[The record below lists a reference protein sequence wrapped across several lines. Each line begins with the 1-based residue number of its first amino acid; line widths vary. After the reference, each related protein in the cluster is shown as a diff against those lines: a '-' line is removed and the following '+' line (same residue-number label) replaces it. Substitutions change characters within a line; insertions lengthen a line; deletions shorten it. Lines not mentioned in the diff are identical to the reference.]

1 MKIRPSMRPT
11 AGEFAFAPT
20 KGFFMP
26 KQITAET
33 KFLIESLP
41 ENLRKLATE
50 STEVGYMSQMDF
62 DAAVEGDEVPL
73 AERDEVMSFFQQDLG
88 LELLESSVFSRY
100 VEKYDEDDEQAKN
113 DKSRDLLNADAE
125 QVDVN
130 DEDYDHYAKQLMNS
144 TTGGLT
150 LGVQD
155 SVQSYLK
162 QIGTVQLLT
171 ALGEVAIAQ
180 RIEAAN
186 RLVVYGLCESPMTI
200 RAMLDWYAQL
210 LADEIK
216 LRYIVNLEVMYSSD
230 SEKKSLAALSEA
242 LKSKGVDD
250 VADLDD
256 EDLEDEELGD
266 EEEEEEEEDAEG
278 EPGVRKE
285 DTPRGTSGV
294 PIPVMEESLM
304 PMVLELFAKIK
315 RIFNQISNLQKLRLE
330 NLVKSAKLDEALEK
344 KYAKLRLELFEY
356 VSKIRLNDD
365 RVEDILE
372 KLTARNALL
381 MGLEGKMLR
390 LAMAFKIKREDFL
403 AEWTGNELNRNW
415 VKKLAR
421 SKIPAWT
428 KFVAKHE
435 KDILKIQEDITAI
448 AYETGQ
454 PTAEY
459 KKVVELV
466 RRGQAEAARAKREM
480 IEANLRLVIKFAKKS
495 ANRGLGLDFSD
506 LVQDGNIGLM
516 KAVDKFDYRLGNK
529 FSTYAT
535 NWIQQ
540 GISRSIADQ
549 ARTIRIP
556 VHMIDNI
563 HKIQK
568 ASRQFMHKYGRS
580 PTAEELS
587 KIIYL
592 PVEKIHKAM
601 KVNLRPISLEAP
613 VDSDGDSSRIEIIAD
628 ETAKNPFV
636 SAAQKNLR
644 KIVTQILSELD
655 PKEETV
661 IRQRFGMS
669 TNKTSTLEE
678 VGEYIGVTR
687 ERIRQIEQKA
697 LNKLKHPTRAR
708 KLRSFLEE

>member
-1 MKIRPSMRPT
+1 MAKKLDE
-11 AGEFAFAPT
+11 AT
-20 KGFFMP
+20 KL
-26 KQITAET
+26 
-33 KFLIESLP
+33 LIDSLP
-41 ENLRKLATE
+41 ENLQKLAT
-50 STEVGYMSQMDF
+50 SAVEVGYLSQMDF
-62 DAAVEGDEVPL
+62 NAATEADEVPD
-73 AERDEVMSFFQQDLG
+73 AEKEEVLDFFQQDLG
-88 LELLESSVFSRY
+88 LEVLESDSYPRDI
-100 VEKYDEDDEQAKN
+100 EKYYDDDDSDEPR
-113 DKSRDLLNADAE
+113 DKTRNLLNADAE

-130 DEDYDHYAKQLMNS
+130 DDDYEHYAKQLERS
-144 TTGGLT
+144 QTGNLV

-171 ALGEVAIAQ
+171 AAGEVAIAQ
-180 RIEAAN
+180 RIEAAT
-186 RLVVYGLCESPMTI
+186 RLMVYGLCESPMTI
-200 RAMLDWYAQL
+200 QAMLDWYQQL
-210 LADEIK
+210 LNEDIR
-216 LRYIVNLEVMYSSD
+216 LRYILNLEVMYSSE
-230 SEKKSLAALSEA
+230 SEQKSLAALSEA
-242 LKSKGVDD
+242 LKSKGVEHVDE
-250 VADLDD
+250 LDD
-256 EDLEDEELGD
+256 EDLDDLEESTADDEDDEEDDDD
-266 EEEEEEEEDAEG
+266 ED
-278 EPGVRKE
+278 VKKE

-304 PMVLELFAKIK
+304 PMVMELFGKIK
-315 RIFNQISNLQKLRLE
+315 RVFNNMQKLQAKRLE
-330 NLVKSAKLDEALEK
+330 NLLTSSKPDEALEK
-344 KYAKLRLELFEY
+344 KYAKMRVELFEH

-365 RVEDILE
+365 RIAEILE
-372 KLTARNALL
+372 HLTQRDQLL
-381 MGLEGKMLR
+381 MGLEGKLLR
-390 LAMAFKIKREDFL
+390 LAVANKIKREDFL
-403 AEWTGNELNRNW
+403 AEYAGNELNRNW
-415 VKKLAR
+415 VKKLMRHKNPTWANFA
-421 SKIPAWT
+421 K
-428 KFVAKHE
+428 KHE
-435 KDILKIQEDITAI
+435 KDILKIQEDITEI
-448 AYETGQ
+448 ARETGQ
-454 PTAEY
+454 PTTEY

-466 RRGQAEAARAKREM
+466 RRGQTEAARAKREM

-495 ANRGLGLDFSD
+495 SNRGLGLDFSD

-563 HKIQK
+563 HKIQR
-568 ASRQFMHKYGRS
+568 ASRQFMHKYGRQ

-592 PVEKIHKAM
+592 PVDKIHKAM
-601 KVNLRPISLEAP
+601 KVNLKPISLEAP
-613 VDSDGDSSRIEIIAD
+613 VGSEDDSSRIEIIAD

-661 IRQRFGMS
+661 LRQRFGMS

-697 LNKLKHPTRAR
+697 LTKLKHPTRAR
-708 KLRSFLEE
+708 KLRSFLED

>member
-1 MKIRPSMRPT
+1 MVKKLDEATRL
-11 AGEFAFAPT
+11 
-20 KGFFMP
+20 
-26 KQITAET
+26 
-33 KFLIESLP
+33 LIDSLP
-41 ENLRKLATE
+41 ENLQKLAY
-50 STEVGYMSQMDF
+50 SAIEVGYMSRMDF
-62 DAAVEGDEVPL
+62 TAATDADEVPSD
-73 AERDEVMSFFQQDLG
+73 EHDEVLDFFQQDLG
-88 LELLESSVFSRY
+88 LEILESDNYPQDMDRY
-100 VEKYDEDDEQAKN
+100 YDTDEDDEPR
-113 DKSRDLLNADAE
+113 DKTRNLLNADAE

-130 DEDYDHYAKQLMNS
+130 DDDYEHYAKQLERS
-144 TTGGLT
+144 QTGSLV

-171 ALGEVAIAQ
+171 AAGEVAIAQ
-180 RIEAAN
+180 RIEAAS
-186 RLVVYGLCESPMTI
+186 RLMVYGLCESPMTI
-200 RAMLDWYAQL
+200 QAMLDWYQQL
-210 LADEIK
+210 LNEDIR

-230 SEKKSLAALSEA
+230 SEQKSLAALSEA
-242 LKSKGVDD
+242 LKSKGVEHVDELDD
-250 VADLDD
+250 DDLDD
-256 EDLEDEELGD
+256 LADASVEDDDEEDELDDD
-266 EEEEEEEEDAEG
+266 EDG
-278 EPGVRKE
+278 IKKE
-285 DTPRGTSGV
+285 DTPRSTSGV
-294 PIPVMEESLM
+294 PIPVMEEALM

-315 RIFNQISNLQKLRLE
+315 RIFNSMQKLQAKRLD
-330 NLVKSAKLDEALEK
+330 NLLASDTPDAALEK
-344 KYAKLRLELFEY
+344 KYTKLRLELFEH

-365 RVEDILE
+365 RIAEILE
-372 KLTARNALL
+372 QLTKRDQLL
-381 MGLEGKMLR
+381 MGLEGKLLR
-390 LAMAFKIKREDFL
+390 LAIANKIKREDFL
-403 AEWTGNELNRNW
+403 AEYTGNELNRNW
-415 VKKLAR
+415 VKKLAKHKNPTW
-421 SKIPAWT
+421 SNFAK
-428 KFVAKHE
+428 KHE
-435 KDILKIQEDITAI
+435 ADILKIQEDITAI
-448 AYETGQ
+448 AVETGQ
-454 PTAEY
+454 PTSEY

-466 RRGQAEAARAKREM
+466 RRGQTEAARAKREM

-495 ANRGLGLDFSD
+495 SNRGLGLDFSD

-563 HKIQK
+563 HKIQR
-568 ASRQFMHKYGRS
+568 ATRQFMHKYGRQ

-592 PVEKIHKAM
+592 PVDKIHKAM
-601 KVNLRPISLEAP
+601 KVNLKPISLEAP
-613 VDSDGDSSRIEIIAD
+613 VGTEDDSSRIEIIAD
-628 ETAKNPFV
+628 EKAKNPFT

-661 IRQRFGMS
+661 LRQRFGMS

-708 KLRSFLEE
+708 KLRSFLED

>member
-1 MKIRPSMRPT
+1 MAKKLDD
-11 AGEFAFAPT
+11 AT
-20 KGFFMP
+20 KL
-26 KQITAET
+26 
-33 KFLIESLP
+33 LIDSLP
-41 ENLRKLATE
+41 ENLQKLAT
-50 STEVGYMSQMDF
+50 SAVEVGYFSQMDF
-62 DAAVEGDEVPL
+62 NAANEADEVP
-73 AERDEVMSFFQQDLG
+73 AEEQEEVMDFFKQDLG
-88 LELLESSVFSRY
+88 LEMLETDNFSKNI
-100 VEKYDEDDEQAKN
+100 EKYYADDDDDEN
-113 DKSRDLLNADAE
+113 RDKTRNLLNADAE

-130 DEDYDHYAKQLMNS
+130 DEDYEHFAKQLERS
-144 TTGGLT
+144 QTGTLV

-171 ALGEVAIAQ
+171 AAGEVAIAQ
-180 RIEAAN
+180 RIEAAS
-186 RLVVYGLCESPMTI
+186 RLMVYGLCESPMTI
-200 RAMLDWYAQL
+200 RAMLDWYQQL
-210 LADEIK
+210 LNEDIR

-230 SEKKSLAALSEA
+230 SEQKSLAALSEA

-250 VADLDD
+250 VDNLDDDDLDD
-256 EDLEDEELGD
+256 LEESTTSDADDDEDEDEED
-266 EEEEEEEEDAEG
+266 EDG
-278 EPGVRKE
+278 LKKE

-294 PIPVMEESLM
+294 PIPVMEEALM
-304 PMVLELFAKIK
+304 PMVLDLFAKIK
-315 RIFNQISNLQKLRLE
+315 RVFNSMQKLQARRLE
-330 NLVKSAKLDEALEK
+330 NLLASSKPDEALEK
-344 KYAKLRLELFEY
+344 KYAKMRLQLFEY

-365 RVEDILE
+365 RNAEILE
-372 KLTARNALL
+372 QLTKRDQLL
-381 MGLEGKMLR
+381 MGLEGKLLR
-390 LAMAFKIKREDFL
+390 LAMANKIKREDFL
-403 AEWTGNELNRNW
+403 AEYVGNEINRNW
-415 VKKLAR
+415 VKKMAR
-421 SKIPAWT
+421 SKNPAWVN
-428 KFVAKHE
+428 FVKKHE
-435 KDILKIQEDITAI
+435 KDIVKIQDDITAI
-448 AYETGQ
+448 ADETGQ
-454 PTAEY
+454 PTSEY

-466 RRGQAEAARAKREM
+466 RRGQTEAARAKREM

-495 ANRGLGLDFSD
+495 SNRGLGLDFSD

-563 HKIQK
+563 HKIQR
-568 ASRQFMHKYGRS
+568 ASRQFMHKYGRN

-592 PVEKIHKAM
+592 PVDKIHKAM
-601 KVNLRPISLEAP
+601 KVNLKPISLEAP
-613 VDSDGDSSRIEIIAD
+613 VGTEDDSSRIEIIAD
-628 ETAKNPFV
+628 ETAKNPFT

-661 IRQRFGMS
+661 LRQRFGMS

-708 KLRSFLEE
+708 KLRSFLED

>member
-1 MKIRPSMRPT
+1 MVKKLDE
-11 AGEFAFAPT
+11 AT
-20 KGFFMP
+20 KL
-26 KQITAET
+26 
-33 KFLIESLP
+33 LIESLP
-41 ENLRKLATE
+41 ENLQKLATSAIE
-50 STEVGYMSQMDF
+50 NGYLSQVEFNAATE
-62 DAAVEGDEVPL
+62 ADEVP
-73 AERDEVMSFFQQDLG
+73 EEEQDEVLDFFQQDLG
-88 LELLESSVFSRY
+88 LEILESDVY
-100 VEKYDEDDEQAKN
+100 QQNMEKYYDDDSDEPQ
-113 DKSRDLLNADAE
+113 DKTRNLLNTEAE
-125 QVDVN
+125 QVDVS
-130 DEDYDHYAKQLMNS
+130 DDDYEYFAKQLERS
-144 TTGGLT
+144 QTGNLV

-171 ALGEVAIAQ
+171 AAGEVAIAQ
-180 RIEAAN
+180 RIEAAT
-186 RLVVYGLCESPMTI
+186 RLMVYGLCESPMTI
-200 RAMLDWYAQL
+200 QAMLDWFQQL
-210 LADEIK
+210 QNEDIR
-216 LRYIVNLEVMYSSD
+216 LRYILNLEVMYSSD
-230 SEKKSLAALSEA
+230 AEQKSLAALSET
-242 LKSKGVDD
+242 LKSKGVDQVD
-250 VADLDD
+250 DLDD
-256 EDLEDEELGD
+256 DDLDDLEENSVTDEDD
-266 EEEEEEEEDAEG
+266 EDDEMKKD
-278 EPGVRKE
+278 
-285 DTPRGTSGV
+285 DSPRGTSGV

-304 PMVLELFAKIK
+304 PSVLELFTKIK
-315 RIFNQISNLQKLRLE
+315 RIFTSMQKLQSKRLD
-330 NLVKSAKLDEALEK
+330 NLTESDQPDAALEK
-344 KYAKLRLELFEY
+344 KYAKLRLELFES

-365 RVEDILE
+365 RIAEILE
-372 KLTARNALL
+372 HLTKRDQLL
-381 MGLEGKMLR
+381 MGLEGKLLR
-390 LAMAFKIKREDFL
+390 LAIANKIKREDFL
-403 AEWTGNELNRNW
+403 AEYAGNEMNRNW

-421 SKIPAWT
+421 HKNPVWVNFANT
-428 KFVAKHE
+428 HE
-435 KDILKIQEDITAI
+435 KDILKIQEDIIAI
-448 AYETGQ
+448 AHETGQ

-495 ANRGLGLDFSD
+495 SNRGLGLDFSD

-563 HKIQK
+563 HKIQR
-568 ASRQFMHKYGRS
+568 ATRQFMHKYGRQ

-592 PVEKIHKAM
+592 PVDKIHKAL
-601 KVNLRPISLEAP
+601 KVNLKPISLEAP
-613 VDSDGDSSRIEIIAD
+613 VGSEDDSSRLEIIAD
-628 ETAKNPFV
+628 ETAKNPFT

-661 IRQRFGMS
+661 LRQRFGMS

-708 KLRSFLEE
+708 KLRSFLED

>member
-1 MKIRPSMRPT
+1 MVKKLDDATRL
-11 AGEFAFAPT
+11 
-20 KGFFMP
+20 
-26 KQITAET
+26 
-33 KFLIESLP
+33 LIESLP
-41 ENLRKLATE
+41 ENLQKLA
-50 STEVGYMSQMDF
+50 SSAIEVGYLSRMDF
-62 DAAVEGDEVPL
+62 TAATDADEIPHEEQDEVL
-73 AERDEVMSFFQQDLG
+73 DFFQQDLG
-88 LELLESSVFSRY
+88 LEILETDNYPQDLDRY
-100 VEKYDEDDEQAKN
+100 YGADEDDEPR
-113 DKSRDLLNADAE
+113 DKTRNLLNADAE

-130 DEDYDHYAKQLMNS
+130 DDDYEHYAKQLERS
-144 TTGGLT
+144 QTGSLV

-171 ALGEVAIAQ
+171 AAGEVAIAQ
-180 RIEAAN
+180 RIEAAS
-186 RLVVYGLCESPMTI
+186 RLMVYGLCESPMTI
-200 RAMLDWYAQL
+200 QAMLDWYQQL
-210 LADEIK
+210 LNEDIR

-230 SEKKSLAALSEA
+230 SEQKSLAALSEA
-242 LKSKGVDD
+242 LKSKGVEHVDELDD
-250 VADLDD
+250 DDLDD
-256 EDLEDEELGD
+256 LADATVDTDEEDEDDDDD
-266 EEEEEEEEDAEG
+266 EDG
-278 EPGVRKE
+278 IKKE

-304 PMVLELFAKIK
+304 PMVLDLFAKIK
-315 RIFNQISNLQKLRLE
+315 RIFNSMQKLQAKRLD
-330 NLVKSAKLDEALEK
+330 NLLTSDTPDTALEK
-344 KYAKLRLELFEY
+344 KYTKLRLELFEH

-365 RVEDILE
+365 RISEILE
-372 KLTARNALL
+372 QLTKRDQLL
-381 MGLEGKMLR
+381 MGLEGKLLR
-390 LAMAFKIKREDFL
+390 LAMANKIKREDFL
-403 AEWTGNELNRNW
+403 AEYTGNELNRNW
-415 VKKLAR
+415 VKKLAKHKNAVW
-421 SKIPAWT
+421 SNFAK
-428 KFVAKHE
+428 KHE
-435 KDILKIQEDITAI
+435 ADILKIQEDITAI
-448 AYETGQ
+448 ATETGQ
-454 PTAEY
+454 PTSEY

-495 ANRGLGLDFSD
+495 SNRGLGLDFSD

-563 HKIQK
+563 HKIQR
-568 ASRQFMHKYGRS
+568 ASRQFMHKYGRQ

-592 PVEKIHKAM
+592 PVDKIHKAM
-601 KVNLRPISLEAP
+601 KVNLKPISLEAP
-613 VDSDGDSSRIEIIAD
+613 VGTEDDSSRIEIIAD

-661 IRQRFGMS
+661 LRQRFGMS

-708 KLRSFLEE
+708 KLRSFLED

>member
-1 MKIRPSMRPT
+1 MSKKLDEATR
-11 AGEFAFAPT
+11 
-20 KGFFMP
+20 
-26 KQITAET
+26 
-33 KFLIESLP
+33 LLVESLP
-41 ENLRKLATE
+41 ENLQKLAMSSIE
-50 STEVGYMSQMDF
+50 NGYLSQMDF
-62 DAAVEGDEVPL
+62 NAATEADEIP
-73 AERDEVMSFFQQDLG
+73 EEENQEVLDFFKQDLG
-88 LELLESSVFSRY
+88 LEFLETDNYAKDSGKYYDDDADENS
-100 VEKYDEDDEQAKN
+100 EKYRN
-113 DKSRDLLNADAE
+113 LLNADAE

-130 DEDYDHYAKQLMNS
+130 EDDYEYYAKQLERS
-144 TTGGLT
+144 QTGNLV

-162 QIGTVQLLT
+162 QIGMVQLLT
-171 ALGEVAIAQ
+171 AAGEVAIAQ
-180 RIEAAN
+180 RIEAAS
-186 RLVVYGLCESPMTI
+186 RLMIYGLCESPMTI
-200 RAMLDWYAQL
+200 QAMLDWFQQL
-210 LADEIK
+210 SNEDIR
-216 LRYIVNLEVMYSSD
+216 LRYIINLEAMYSS
-230 SEKKSLAALSEA
+230 EAEQKSLAALSET
-242 LKSKGVDD
+242 LKSKGVEHVDELDD
-250 VADLDD
+250 DDLDD
-256 EDLEDEELGD
+256 LEETAVTEDDDDDDDVLDD
-266 EEEEEEEEDAEG
+266 DDD
-278 EPGVRKE
+278 VKKE

-294 PIPVMEESLM
+294 PIPVMEEALM
-304 PMVLELFAKIK
+304 PTVVDLFNKIK
-315 RIFNQISNLQKLRLE
+315 RTFNSMQKLQAKRLE
-330 NLVKSAKLDEALEK
+330 NLLTSSKPDNDLEN
-344 KYAKLRLELFEY
+344 KYNKMRLSLFEN

-365 RVEDILE
+365 RIAEILE
-372 KLTARNALL
+372 KLTERDQLL
-381 MGLEGKMLR
+381 MGLEGKLLR
-390 LAMAFKIKREDFL
+390 LALANKIKREDFL
-403 AEWTGNELNRNW
+403 AEYVGNELNRNW
-415 VKKLAR
+415 VKKLQKHKNPVWAD
-421 SKIPAWT
+421 
-428 KFVAKHE
+428 FAKKHAA
-435 KDILKIQEDITAI
+435 DIVKIQEDITAI
-448 AYETGQ
+448 AQETGQ

-466 RRGQAEAARAKREM
+466 RRGQTEAARAKREM

-495 ANRGLGLDFSD
+495 SNRGLGLDFSD

-540 GISRSIADQ
+540 AILRSIADQ

-563 HKIQK
+563 HKIQR
-568 ASRQFMHKYGRS
+568 ASRQFMHQYGRQ

-592 PVEKIHKAM
+592 PVDKIHKAM
-601 KVNLRPISLEAP
+601 KVNLKPISLEAP
-613 VDSDGDSSRIEIIAD
+613 VGTEDDSSRMEIIAD
-628 ETAKNPFV
+628 ETAKNPFT

-661 IRQRFGMS
+661 LRQRFGMS

-708 KLRSFLEE
+708 KLRSFLED

>member
-1 MKIRPSMRPT
+1 MAKKLDS
-11 AGEFAFAPT
+11 AT
-20 KGFFMP
+20 KL
-26 KQITAET
+26 
-33 KFLIESLP
+33 LIDSLP
-41 ENLRKLATE
+41 ENLQKLAT
-50 STEVGYMSQMDF
+50 TAVEVGYLSKIDF
-62 DAAVEGDEVPL
+62 DDATEADEVP
-73 AERDEVMSFFQQDLG
+73 ADEQEEVLDFFQQDLG
-88 LELLESSVFSRY
+88 LEILETDDY
-100 VEKYDEDDEQAKN
+100 AHDMEKYYDDESDEPL
-113 DKSRDLLNADAE
+113 DKTRNLLNADAE

-130 DEDYDHYAKQLMNS
+130 DDDYEHYAKQLERS
-144 TTGGLT
+144 QTGSLV

-171 ALGEVAIAQ
+171 AAGEVAIAQ
-180 RIEAAN
+180 RIEAAS
-186 RLVVYGLCESPMTI
+186 RLMVYGLCESPMTI
-200 RAMLDWYAQL
+200 KAMLDWYQQL
-210 LADEIK
+210 LNEDIR

-230 SEKKSLAALSEA
+230 AEQKSLAALSET
-242 LKSKGVDD
+242 LKSKGVEHVDELDD
-250 VADLDD
+250 DDLDD
-256 EDLEDEELGD
+256 LAESTASDDEEDDD
-266 EEEEEEEEDAEG
+266 EDMDDDG
-278 EPGVRKE
+278 IKKE

-304 PMVLELFAKIK
+304 PMVMELFGKIK
-315 RIFNQISNLQKLRLE
+315 RIFNNMQKLQAKRLE
-330 NLVKSAKLDEALEK
+330 NLLSSSKPDDALEK
-344 KYAKLRLELFEY
+344 KYTKMRLELFEH

-365 RVEDILE
+365 RIAEILE
-372 KLTARNALL
+372 QLTKRDQLL
-381 MGLEGKMLR
+381 MGLEGKLLR
-390 LAMAFKIKREDFL
+390 LAMANKIKREDFL
-403 AEWTGNELNRNW
+403 AEYIGNEINRNW
-415 VKKLAR
+415 VKKLM
-421 SKIPAWT
+421 KHKNPAWVSFA
-428 KFVAKHE
+428 KKHE

-448 AYETGQ
+448 AQETGQ
-454 PTAEY
+454 PTGEY

-495 ANRGLGLDFSD
+495 SNRGLGLDFSD

-563 HKIQK
+563 HKIQR
-568 ASRQFMHKYGRS
+568 ATRQFMHKYGRQ

-592 PVEKIHKAM
+592 PVDKIHKAM
-601 KVNLRPISLEAP
+601 KVNLKPISLEAP
-613 VDSDGDSSRIEIIAD
+613 VGTEDDSSRIEIIAD

-661 IRQRFGMS
+661 LRQRFGMS

-708 KLRSFLEE
+708 KLRSFLED

>member
-1 MKIRPSMRPT
+1 M
-11 AGEFAFAPT
+11 T
-20 KGFFMP
+20 K
-26 KQITAET
+26 KLDDAT
-33 KFLIESLP
+33 KMLVDSLP
-41 ENLRKLATE
+41 ENLQKLATMSIE
-50 STEVGYMSQMDF
+50 NGYFSQSDF
-62 DAAVEGDEVPL
+62 VEATTLDEIPDEEQ
-73 AERDEVMSFFQQDLG
+73 AEVMDFFQQDLG
-88 LELLESSVFSRY
+88 LEVVESESYSKDMDRY
-100 VEKYDEDDEQAKN
+100 YQDEEDDDRPN
-113 DKSRDLLNADAE
+113 DKTRDLLNADAE

-130 DEDYDHYAKQLMNS
+130 DDDYDHYAKQLERS
-144 TTGGLT
+144 QTGNLV

-171 ALGEVAIAQ
+171 AAGEVAIAQ
-180 RIEAAN
+180 RIEAAS
-186 RLVVYGLCESPMTI
+186 RLMVYGLCESPMTI
-200 RAMLDWYAQL
+200 QAMLDWYQQL
-210 LADEIK
+210 LNEDIR
-216 LRYIVNLEVMYSSD
+216 LRYIINLEVMYSSE
-230 SEKKSLAALSEA
+230 SEQKSLAALSET
-242 LKSKGVDD
+242 LKSKGVEHVDE
-250 VADLDD
+250 LND
-256 EDLEDEELGD
+256 EDLEDLEESTMQDIDDDDD
-266 EEEEEEEEDAEG
+266 EEEPTSDDDD
-278 EPGVRKE
+278 GVRKE

-294 PIPVMEESLM
+294 PIPVMEDALM
-304 PMVLELFAKIK
+304 PMILELFGKIK
-315 RIFNQISNLQKLRLE
+315 RIFNSMQKLQANRLA
-330 NLVKSAKLDEALEK
+330 NLLTSNKPDDALEK
-344 KYAKLRLELFEY
+344 KYNKMRLELFEH

-365 RVEDILE
+365 RISEILE
-372 KLTARNALL
+372 QLTKRDQLL
-381 MGLEGKMLR
+381 MGLEGKLLR
-390 LAMAFKIKREDFL
+390 LAMANKIKREDFL
-403 AEWTGNELNRNW
+403 AEYTGNEINRNW
-415 VKKLAR
+415 VKKLQR
-421 SKIPAWT
+421 HKNPVWSN
-428 KFVAKHE
+428 FAKKHAKE
-435 KDILKIQEDITAI
+435 ILKIQEDITNI
-448 AYETGQ
+448 ANETGQ
-454 PTAEY
+454 PTSEY

-495 ANRGLGLDFSD
+495 SNRGLGLDFSD

-563 HKIQK
+563 HKIQR
-568 ASRQFMHKYGRS
+568 ASRQFMHKYGRQ

-592 PVEKIHKAM
+592 PVDKIHKAM
-601 KVNLRPISLEAP
+601 KVNLKPISLEAP
-613 VDSDGDSSRIEIIAD
+613 VGTEDDSSRIEIIAD

-661 IRQRFGMS
+661 LRQRFGMS
-669 TNKTSTLEE
+669 TNKTCTLEE

-708 KLRSFLEE
+708 KLRSFLEED

>member
-1 MKIRPSMRPT
+1 MSKKLDN
-11 AGEFAFAPT
+11 AT
-20 KGFFMP
+20 K
-26 KQITAET
+26 
-33 KFLIESLP
+33 LLVDSLP
-41 ENLRKLATE
+41 ENLQKLATSSLE
-50 STEVGYMSQMDF
+50 NGYLSQMDF
-62 DAAVEGDEVPL
+62 NAAVDADEIPDEEH
-73 AERDEVMSFFQQDLG
+73 AEVQEFFKQDLG
-88 LELLESSVFSRY
+88 LEFIETDNYSKDM
-100 VEKYDEDDEQAKN
+100 EKYYDEDADENAEKYRN
-113 DKSRDLLNADAE
+113 LLNADAE

-130 DEDYDHYAKQLMNS
+130 DEDYEHYAKQLERS
-144 TTGGLT
+144 QTGNLV

-171 ALGEVAIAQ
+171 AAGEVAIAQ
-180 RIEAAN
+180 RIEAAS
-186 RLVVYGLCESPMTI
+186 RLMIYGLCESPMTI
-200 RAMLDWYAQL
+200 QAMLDWYQQL
-210 LADEIK
+210 LNEDIR
-216 LRYIVNLEVMYSSD
+216 LRYIINLEAMYSSD
-230 SEKKSLAALSEA
+230 AEQKSLAAISET
-242 LKSKGVDD
+242 LKSKGVDQVD
-250 VADLDD
+250 DLDDDDLDDLEESVADDEDDEEDDDMLDD
-256 EDLEDEELGD
+256 EDGD
-266 EEEEEEEEDAEG
+266 K
-278 EPGVRKE
+278 KE

-294 PIPVMEESLM
+294 PIPVMEEALM
-304 PMVLELFAKIK
+304 PMVLDLFAKIK
-315 RIFNQISNLQKLRLE
+315 RTFNSMQKLQAMRLE
-330 NLVKSAKLDEALEK
+330 NLLTSSKPDEALEA
-344 KYAKLRLELFEY
+344 KYNKMRLTLFEH
-356 VSKIRLNDD
+356 VSKIRMNDD
-365 RVEDILE
+365 RIAEIMD
-372 KLTARNALL
+372 KLTERDQLL
-381 MGLEGKMLR
+381 MGLEGKLLR
-390 LAMAFKIKREDFL
+390 LAMANKIKREDFL
-403 AEWTGNELNRNW
+403 AEYTGNELNRNW
-415 VKKLAR
+415 VKKLLKHK
-421 SKIPAWT
+421 SNVWVN
-428 KFVAKHE
+428 FAKKHGA
-435 KDILKIQEDITAI
+435 DIVKIQDDITAI
-448 AYETGQ
+448 AAETGQ
-454 PTAEY
+454 PTGEY

-495 ANRGLGLDFSD
+495 SNRGLGLDFSD

-540 GISRSIADQ
+540 AILRSIADQ

-563 HKIQK
+563 HKIQR
-568 ASRQFMHKYGRS
+568 ASRQFMHKYGRQ

-592 PVEKIHKAM
+592 PVDKIHKAM
-601 KVNLRPISLEAP
+601 KVNLKPISLEAP
-613 VDSDGDSSRIEIIAD
+613 VGTEDDSSRMEIIAD
-628 ETAKNPFV
+628 ETAKNPFT

-661 IRQRFGMS
+661 LRQRFGMS

-708 KLRSFLEE
+708 KLRSFLED

>member
-1 MKIRPSMRPT
+1 MVKKLDE
-11 AGEFAFAPT
+11 AT
-20 KGFFMP
+20 KL
-26 KQITAET
+26 
-33 KFLIESLP
+33 LIDSLP
-41 ENLRKLATE
+41 DNLQKLAT
-50 STEVGYMSQMDF
+50 SAIEVGYLSRMDF
-62 DAAVEGDEVPL
+62 TAATDADEVPS
-73 AERDEVMSFFQQDLG
+73 EEHDEVLDFFQQDLG
-88 LELLESSVFSRY
+88 LEILETDNYPQDLGRY
-100 VEKYDEDDEQAKN
+100 YDTDDDEPR
-113 DKSRDLLNADAE
+113 DKTRNLLNADAE

-130 DEDYDHYAKQLMNS
+130 DDDYEHYAKQLERS
-144 TTGGLT
+144 QTGSLV

-171 ALGEVAIAQ
+171 AAGEVAIAQ
-180 RIEAAN
+180 RIEAAS
-186 RLVVYGLCESPMTI
+186 RLMVYGLCESPMTI
-200 RAMLDWYAQL
+200 QAMLDWYQQL
-210 LADEIK
+210 LNEDIR

-230 SEKKSLAALSEA
+230 SEQKSLAALSEA
-242 LKSKGVDD
+242 LKSKGVEHVDELDD
-250 VADLDD
+250 DELDDLTDASVEDD
-256 EDLEDEELGD
+256 EDDDDDDDDGIK
-266 EEEEEEEEDAEG
+266 
-278 EPGVRKE
+278 KE

-304 PMVLELFAKIK
+304 PMITELFAKIK
-315 RIFNQISNLQKLRLE
+315 RIFNSMQKLQAKRLD
-330 NLVKSAKLDEALEK
+330 NLLSSDTPDAALEK
-344 KYAKLRLELFEY
+344 KYTKMRLELFEH

-365 RVEDILE
+365 RIAEILE
-372 KLTARNALL
+372 QLTKRDQLL
-381 MGLEGKMLR
+381 MGLEGKLLR
-390 LAMAFKIKREDFL
+390 LAMANKIKREDFL
-403 AEWTGNELNRNW
+403 AEYAGNELNRNW
-415 VKKLAR
+415 VKKLA
-421 SKIPAWT
+421 KHKNATWANFA
-428 KFVAKHE
+428 KKHE
-435 KDILKIQEDITAI
+435 ADILKIQEDITAI
-448 AYETGQ
+448 AVETGQ
-454 PTAEY
+454 PTSEY

-466 RRGQAEAARAKREM
+466 RRGQTEAARAKREM

-495 ANRGLGLDFSD
+495 SNRGLGLDFSD

-563 HKIQK
+563 HKIQR
-568 ASRQFMHKYGRS
+568 ASRQFMHKYGRQ

-592 PVEKIHKAM
+592 PVDKIHKAM
-601 KVNLRPISLEAP
+601 KVNLKPISLEAP
-613 VDSDGDSSRIEIIAD
+613 VGTEDDSSRIEIIAD
-628 ETAKNPFV
+628 ETAKNPFT

-661 IRQRFGMS
+661 LRQRFGMS

-708 KLRSFLEE
+708 KLRSFLED

>member
-1 MKIRPSMRPT
+1 MAKKLDE
-11 AGEFAFAPT
+11 AT
-20 KGFFMP
+20 KL
-26 KQITAET
+26 
-33 KFLIESLP
+33 LIDSLP
-41 ENLRKLATE
+41 ENLQKLAT
-50 STEVGYMSQMDF
+50 SAMEVGYLSQMDF
-62 DAAVEGDEVPL
+62 NNATEADEVP
-73 AERDEVMSFFQQDLG
+73 AEEQDEVLDFFQQDLG
-88 LELLESSVFSRY
+88 LEILETDSFSQDM
-100 VEKYDEDDEQAKN
+100 EKYYDDDSDEPR
-113 DKSRDLLNADAE
+113 DKTRNLLNADAE

-130 DEDYDHYAKQLMNS
+130 EDDYEHYAKQLERS
-144 TTGGLT
+144 QTGNLV

-171 ALGEVAIAQ
+171 AAGEVAIAQ
-180 RIEAAN
+180 RIEAAS
-186 RLVVYGLCESPMTI
+186 RLMVYGLCESPMTI
-200 RAMLDWYAQL
+200 KAMLDWYQQL
-210 LADEIK
+210 LNEDIR

-230 SEKKSLAALSEA
+230 SEQKSLAALSEA
-242 LKSKGVDD
+242 LKSKGVEHVDELDD
-250 VADLDD
+250 DDLDD
-256 EDLEDEELGD
+256 LEETTTTDDDEEDEDD
-266 EEEEEEEEDAEG
+266 EDEDG
-278 EPGVRKE
+278 IKKE

-294 PIPVMEESLM
+294 PIPVMEEALM
-304 PMVLELFAKIK
+304 PMVMDLFSKIK
-315 RIFNQISNLQKLRLE
+315 RIFNNMQKLQAKRLE
-330 NLVKSAKLDEALEK
+330 NLLTSSKPDETLEK
-344 KYAKLRLELFEY
+344 KYTKMRLELFEH

-365 RVEDILE
+365 RIAEILE
-372 KLTARNALL
+372 QLTKRDQLL
-381 MGLEGKMLR
+381 MGLEGKLLR
-390 LAMAFKIKREDFL
+390 LAMANKIKREDFL
-403 AEWTGNELNRNW
+403 EEYTGNELNRNW
-415 VKKLAR
+415 VKKLA
-421 SKIPAWT
+421 KHKNPAW
-428 KFVAKHE
+428 VAFAKKHE

-448 AYETGQ
+448 AQETGQ

-466 RRGQAEAARAKREM
+466 RRGQTEAARAKREM

-495 ANRGLGLDFSD
+495 SNRGLGLDFSD

-563 HKIQK
+563 HKIQR
-568 ASRQFMHKYGRS
+568 ATRQFMHKYGRQ

-592 PVEKIHKAM
+592 PVDKIHKAM
-601 KVNLRPISLEAP
+601 KVNLKPISLEAP
-613 VDSDGDSSRIEIIAD
+613 VGTEDDSSRIEIIAD

-661 IRQRFGMS
+661 LRQRFGMS

-708 KLRSFLEE
+708 KLRSFLED

>member
-1 MKIRPSMRPT
+1 MAKKLDE
-11 AGEFAFAPT
+11 AT
-20 KGFFMP
+20 KL
-26 KQITAET
+26 
-33 KFLIESLP
+33 LIDSLP
-41 ENLRKLATE
+41 ENLQKLAT
-50 STEVGYMSQMDF
+50 SAVEVGYFSQMDF
-62 DAAVEGDEVPL
+62 NAATDADEVPS
-73 AERDEVMSFFQQDLG
+73 EEQEEVMDFFKQDLG
-88 LELLESSVFSRY
+88 LEVLETDNFSKNI
-100 VEKYDEDDEQAKN
+100 EKYYDDEDSEEN
-113 DKSRDLLNADAE
+113 RDKTRNLLNADAE

-130 DEDYDHYAKQLMNS
+130 DEDYEHFAKQLERS
-144 TTGGLT
+144 QTGT
-150 LGVQD
+150 LVLGIQD

-171 ALGEVAIAQ
+171 AAGEIAIAQ
-180 RIEAAN
+180 RIEAAS
-186 RLVVYGLCESPMTI
+186 RLMVYGLCESPMTI
-200 RAMLDWYAQL
+200 RAMLDWYQQL
-210 LADEIK
+210 LNEDIR

-230 SEKKSLAALSEA
+230 SEQKSLAALSEA

-250 VADLDD
+250 VDNLDDDDLDD
-256 EDLEDEELGD
+256 LEESTASEEDDEDDEDDEDEEDGIK
-266 EEEEEEEEDAEG
+266 
-278 EPGVRKE
+278 KE

-294 PIPVMEESLM
+294 PIPVMEEALM
-304 PMVLELFAKIK
+304 PMVLDLFAKIK
-315 RIFNQISNLQKLRLE
+315 RVFNSMQKLQARRLE
-330 NLVKSAKLDEALEK
+330 NLLTSSKPDEALEK
-344 KYAKLRLELFEY
+344 KYAKMRLELFEY

-365 RVEDILE
+365 RNAEILE
-372 KLTARNALL
+372 QLTKRDNLL
-381 MGLEGKMLR
+381 MGLEGKLLR
-390 LAMAFKIKREDFL
+390 LATANKIKREDFL
-403 AEWTGNELNRNW
+403 AEYVGNEINRNW
-415 VKKLAR
+415 VKKMAK
-421 SKIPAWT
+421 SKNPAWVN
-428 KFVAKHE
+428 FVKKHGA
-435 KDILKIQEDITAI
+435 DIQKIQDDITAI
-448 AYETGQ
+448 ADETGQ
-454 PTAEY
+454 PTSEY
-459 KKVVELV
+459 KKVVKLV
-466 RRGQAEAARAKREM
+466 RRGQEEAASAKREM

-495 ANRGLGLDFSD
+495 SNRGLGLDFSD

-563 HKIQK
+563 HKIQR

-592 PVEKIHKAM
+592 PVDKIHKAM
-601 KVNLRPISLEAP
+601 KVNLKPISLEAP
-613 VDSDGDSSRIEIIAD
+613 VGTEDDSSRIEIIAD

-661 IRQRFGMS
+661 LRQRFGMS

-708 KLRSFLEE
+708 KLRSFLEED

>member
-1 MKIRPSMRPT
+1 MVKKLDEATRL
-11 AGEFAFAPT
+11 
-20 KGFFMP
+20 
-26 KQITAET
+26 
-33 KFLIESLP
+33 LIDSLP
-41 ENLRKLATE
+41 ENLQKLAYGAM
-50 STEVGYMSQMDF
+50 EVGYMSRMDF
-62 DAAVEGDEVPL
+62 ATATEADEVP
-73 AERDEVMSFFQQDLG
+73 ADEHDEVMDFFQQDLG
-88 LELLESSVFSRY
+88 LEILESDNYPQDLDRY
-100 VEKYDEDDEQAKN
+100 YGNDEDDEPR
-113 DKSRDLLNADAE
+113 DKTRNLLNADAE
-125 QVDVN
+125 QVDVS
-130 DEDYDHYAKQLMNS
+130 DDDYEHYAKQLERS
-144 TTGGLT
+144 QTGSLV

-171 ALGEVAIAQ
+171 AAGEVAIAQ
-180 RIEAAN
+180 RIEAAS
-186 RLVVYGLCESPMTI
+186 RLMVYGLCESPMTI
-200 RAMLDWYAQL
+200 QAMLDWYQQL
-210 LADEIK
+210 LNEDIR
-216 LRYIVNLEVMYSSD
+216 LRYIVNLEVMYSSE
-230 SEKKSLAALSEA
+230 SEQKSLAALSEA
-242 LKSKGVDD
+242 LKSKGVEHVDELDD
-250 VADLDD
+250 DDLDD
-256 EDLEDEELGD
+256 LADASVDEDEENDELDD
-266 EEEEEEEEDAEG
+266 EEDG
-278 EPGVRKE
+278 IKKE
-285 DTPRGTSGV
+285 DTPRSTSGV

-304 PMVLELFAKIK
+304 PMVLDLFAKIK
-315 RIFNQISNLQKLRLE
+315 RIFNSMQKLQAKRLE
-330 NLVKSAKLDEALEK
+330 NLLTSDTPDAALEK
-344 KYAKLRLELFEY
+344 KYTKQRLELFEH

-365 RVEDILE
+365 RVAEILE
-372 KLTARNALL
+372 QLTRRDQLL
-381 MGLEGKMLR
+381 MGLEGKLLR
-390 LAMAFKIKREDFL
+390 LALANKIKREDFL
-403 AEWTGNELNRNW
+403 AEYTGNELNRNW
-415 VKKLAR
+415 VKKLAKHKNPVW
-421 SKIPAWT
+421 SNFAK
-428 KFVAKHE
+428 KHE
-435 KDILKIQEDITAI
+435 ADILKIQEDITAI
-448 AYETGQ
+448 AIETGQ
-454 PTAEY
+454 PTSEY

-466 RRGQAEAARAKREM
+466 RRGQTEAARAKREM

-495 ANRGLGLDFSD
+495 SNRGLGLDFSD

-563 HKIQK
+563 HKIQR
-568 ASRQFMHKYGRS
+568 ATRQFMHKYGRQ

-592 PVEKIHKAM
+592 PVDKIHKAM
-601 KVNLRPISLEAP
+601 KVNLKPISLEAP
-613 VDSDGDSSRIEIIAD
+613 VGTEDDSSRIEIIAD
-628 ETAKNPFV
+628 ETAKNPFT

-661 IRQRFGMS
+661 LRQRFGMS

-708 KLRSFLEE
+708 KLRSFLED

>member
-1 MKIRPSMRPT
+1 MSKKLDN
-11 AGEFAFAPT
+11 AT
-20 KGFFMP
+20 K
-26 KQITAET
+26 
-33 KFLIESLP
+33 LLVDSLP
-41 ENLRKLATE
+41 ENLQKLATSSLE
-50 STEVGYMSQMDF
+50 NGYLSQMDF
-62 DAAVEGDEVPL
+62 NAAVDADEIPDEEQ
-73 AERDEVMSFFQQDLG
+73 AEVQDFFKQDLG
-88 LELLESSVFSRY
+88 LEFIETDNFSKDM
-100 VEKYDEDDEQAKN
+100 EKYYDEDADENAEKYRN
-113 DKSRDLLNADAE
+113 LLNADAE

-130 DEDYDHYAKQLMNS
+130 DEDYEHYAKQLERS
-144 TTGGLT
+144 QTGNLV

-162 QIGTVQLLT
+162 QIGMVQLLT
-171 ALGEVAIAQ
+171 AAGEVAIAQ
-180 RIEAAN
+180 RIEAAS
-186 RLVVYGLCESPMTI
+186 RLMVYGLCESPMTI
-200 RAMLDWYAQL
+200 QAMLDWYQQL
-210 LADEIK
+210 LNEDIR
-216 LRYIVNLEVMYSSD
+216 LRYIVNLEAMYSSD
-230 SEKKSLAALSEA
+230 AEQKSVAAISET
-242 LKSKGVDD
+242 LKSKGVEQVD
-250 VADLDD
+250 DLDD
-256 EDLEDEELGD
+256 DDLDDLEESVGDDDDDEDDDVLD
-266 EEEEEEEEDAEG
+266 DDEDADK
-278 EPGVRKE
+278 KE
-285 DTPRGTSGV
+285 DSPRGTSGV
-294 PIPVMEESLM
+294 PIPVMEEALM
-304 PMVLELFAKIK
+304 PMVLDLFAKIK
-315 RIFNQISNLQKLRLE
+315 RTFNSMQKLQAMRLE
-330 NLVKSAKLDEALEK
+330 NLLTSSKPDEALEA
-344 KYAKLRLELFEY
+344 KYNKMRLTLFEH
-356 VSKIRLNDD
+356 VSKIRMNDD
-365 RVEDILE
+365 RIAEIMD
-372 KLTARNALL
+372 KLTERDQLL
-381 MGLEGKMLR
+381 MGLEGKLLR
-390 LAMAFKIKREDFL
+390 LAMANKIKREDFL
-403 AEWTGNELNRNW
+403 AEYTGNELNRNW
-415 VKKLAR
+415 VKKLLKHK
-421 SKIPAWT
+421 SNVWVN
-428 KFVAKHE
+428 FAKKHGD
-435 KDILKIQEDITAI
+435 DIIKIQNDITAI
-448 AYETGQ
+448 AAETGQ

-495 ANRGLGLDFSD
+495 SNRGLGLDFSD

-540 GISRSIADQ
+540 AILRSIADQ

-563 HKIQK
+563 HKIQR
-568 ASRQFMHKYGRS
+568 ASRQFMHKYGRQ

-601 KVNLRPISLEAP
+601 KVNLKPISLEAP
-613 VDSDGDSSRIEIIAD
+613 VGTEDDSSRMEIIAD
-628 ETAKNPFV
+628 ETAKNPFT

-661 IRQRFGMS
+661 LRQRFGMS

-708 KLRSFLEE
+708 KLRSFLED

>member
-1 MKIRPSMRPT
+1 MAKKLD
-11 AGEFAFAPT
+11 AAT
-20 KGFFMP
+20 KL
-26 KQITAET
+26 
-33 KFLIESLP
+33 LIESLP
-41 ENLRKLATE
+41 ENLQKLAT
-50 STEVGYMSQMDF
+50 SAVEVGYLSKMDF
-62 DAAVEGDEVPL
+62 DAATEADEVP
-73 AERDEVMSFFQQDLG
+73 DEEQEEVLDFFQQDLG
-88 LELLESSVFSRY
+88 LEMLESDNFSQEM
-100 VEKYDEDDEQAKN
+100 EKYYDDDSDEPR
-113 DKSRDLLNADAE
+113 DKTRNLLNADAE

-130 DEDYDHYAKQLMNS
+130 DDDYEHYAKQLERS
-144 TTGGLT
+144 QTGNLV

-171 ALGEVAIAQ
+171 AAGEVAIAQ
-180 RIEAAN
+180 RIEAAT
-186 RLVVYGLCESPMTI
+186 RLMVYGLCESPMTI
-200 RAMLDWYAQL
+200 QAMLDWYQQL
-210 LADEIK
+210 LNEDIR
-216 LRYIVNLEVMYSSD
+216 LRYILNLEVMYSSE
-230 SEKKSLAALSEA
+230 SEQKSLAALSEA
-242 LKSKGVDD
+242 LKSKGVEHVDELDD
-250 VADLDD
+250 DELDDLEESTASDDDDD
-256 EDLEDEELGD
+256 EDDEESDD
-266 EEEEEEEEDAEG
+266 EDDIK
-278 EPGVRKE
+278 KE

-294 PIPVMEESLM
+294 PIPVMEEALM
-304 PMVLELFAKIK
+304 PMVTDLFTKIK
-315 RIFNQISNLQKLRLE
+315 RIFNSMQKLQAKRLD
-330 NLVKSAKLDEALEK
+330 NLLTSSKPDDALEK
-344 KYAKLRLELFEY
+344 KYAKMRLELFEH

-365 RVEDILE
+365 RIAEILE
-372 KLTARNALL
+372 HLTQRDQLL
-381 MGLEGKMLR
+381 MGLEGKLLR
-390 LAMAFKIKREDFL
+390 LALANKIKREDFL
-403 AEWTGNELNRNW
+403 AEYAGNELNRNW
-415 VKKLAR
+415 VKKLM
-421 SKIPAWT
+421 KHKNPAWANFA
-428 KFVAKHE
+428 KKHE

-448 AYETGQ
+448 ARETGQ

-495 ANRGLGLDFSD
+495 SNRGLGLDFSD

-563 HKIQK
+563 HKIQR
-568 ASRQFMHKYGRS
+568 ASRQFMHKYGRQ

-592 PVEKIHKAM
+592 PVDKIHKAM
-601 KVNLRPISLEAP
+601 KVNLKPISLEAP
-613 VDSDGDSSRIEIIAD
+613 VGSEDDSSRIEIIAD

-661 IRQRFGMS
+661 LRQRFGMS

-708 KLRSFLEE
+708 KLRSFLED

>member
-1 MKIRPSMRPT
+1 MAKKLDE
-11 AGEFAFAPT
+11 AT
-20 KGFFMP
+20 KL
-26 KQITAET
+26 
-33 KFLIESLP
+33 LIDSLP
-41 ENLRKLATE
+41 ENLKDLALSAGET
-50 STEVGYMSQMDF
+50 GYLSQMDF
-62 DAAVEGDEVPL
+62 KAAIESDEVP
-73 AERDEVMSFFQQDLG
+73 EEEQDEVLEFFKQDLG
-88 LELLESSVFSRY
+88 LEILETDNDRFTRDM
-100 VEKYDEDDEQAKN
+100 EKYYEDDEEEYN
-113 DKSRDLLNADAE
+113 RDKTHDLLNADAE

-130 DEDYDHYAKQLMNS
+130 DEDYEHYAKQLERSSVGN
-144 TTGGLT
+144 LV

-171 ALGEVAIAQ
+171 AAGEIAIAQ
-180 RIEAAN
+180 RIEAAS
-186 RLVVYGLCESPMTI
+186 RLMVYGLCESPMTI
-200 RAMLDWYAQL
+200 QAMLDWYQQL
-210 LADEIK
+210 LNGDIR
-216 LRYIVNLEVMYSSD
+216 LRHIVNLEVMYSSE
-230 SEKKSLAALSEA
+230 SEQKSLAALA
-242 LKSKGVDD
+242 DTLKSKGVEQVD
-250 VADLDD
+250 DLDD
-256 EDLEDEELGD
+256 EDLDDLEESVASDDDDDDDSDDLDDEDD
-266 EEEEEEEEDAEG
+266 K
-278 EPGVRKE
+278 KE
-285 DTPRGTSGV
+285 DSQRGSSGV
-294 PIPVMEESLM
+294 PIPVMEDSLM
-304 PMVLELFAKIK
+304 PMITDLFAKIK
-315 RIFNQISNLQKLRLE
+315 RIFTGMQKLQAKRLD
-330 NLVKSAKLDEALEK
+330 NLLTSSKPDEALEK
-344 KYAKLRLELFEY
+344 KYTKARLELFEY
-356 VSKIRLNDD
+356 VGKIRLNDE
-365 RVEDILE
+365 RIAEIMK
-372 KLTARNALL
+372 KLTQRDQLL

-390 LAMAFKIKREDFL
+390 LALACKIKREDFL
-403 AEWTGNELNRNW
+403 AEYAGNELNRNW

-421 SKIPAWT
+421 NKNVVWQNFA
-428 KFVAKHE
+428 KKHE
-435 KDILKIQEDITAI
+435 ADVLKIQEDMNAI
-448 AYETGQ
+448 AKETGQ

-466 RRGQAEAARAKREM
+466 RRGQAEAERAKREM

-495 ANRGLGLDFSD
+495 SNRGLGLDFSD

-563 HKIQK
+563 HKIQR
-568 ASRQFMHKYGRS
+568 ASRQFMHKYGRQ

-592 PVEKIHKAM
+592 PVDKIHKAM
-601 KVNLRPISLEAP
+601 KSNLKPISLEAP
-613 VDSDGDSSRIEIIAD
+613 VGTEDDSSRIEIIAD
-628 ETAKNPFV
+628 ETAKNPFT

-661 IRQRFGMS
+661 LRQRFGMS

-708 KLRSFLEE
+708 KLRSFLED

>member
-1 MKIRPSMRPT
+1 MAKKLDE
-11 AGEFAFAPT
+11 AT
-20 KGFFMP
+20 KL
-26 KQITAET
+26 
-33 KFLIESLP
+33 LIESLP
-41 ENLRKLATE
+41 ENLQKLATSSVE
-50 STEVGYMSQMDF
+50 IGYLSQMDF
-62 DAAVEGDEVPL
+62 NAATEADEIPAEEQDEVL
-73 AERDEVMSFFQQDLG
+73 DFFQQDLG
-88 LELLESSVFSRY
+88 LEILETDNFSQDI
-100 VEKYDEDDEQAKN
+100 EKYYDDDSDEPR
-113 DKSRDLLNADAE
+113 DKTRNLLNADAE

-130 DEDYDHYAKQLMNS
+130 EDDYEHYAKQLERS
-144 TTGGLT
+144 QTGNLV

-171 ALGEVAIAQ
+171 AAGEVAIAQ
-180 RIEAAN
+180 RIEAAS
-186 RLVVYGLCESPMTI
+186 RLMVYGLCESPMTI
-200 RAMLDWYAQL
+200 KAMLDWYQQL
-210 LADEIK
+210 LNEEIR

-230 SEKKSLAALSEA
+230 SEQKSLAALSEA
-242 LKSKGVDD
+242 LKSKGVDHVD
-250 VADLDD
+250 ELDDDDLDD
-256 EDLEDEELGD
+256 LEESTVSEDEDDDDDLEDEDGLK
-266 EEEEEEEEDAEG
+266 
-278 EPGVRKE
+278 KE

-294 PIPVMEESLM
+294 PIPVMEEGLM
-304 PMVLELFAKIK
+304 PMVMDLFGKIK
-315 RIFNQISNLQKLRLE
+315 RIFNNMQKLQAKRLE
-330 NLVKSAKLDEALEK
+330 NLLTSSKPDEALEK
-344 KYAKLRLELFEY
+344 KYTKMRLVLFEH

-365 RVEDILE
+365 RIAEILE
-372 KLTARNALL
+372 QLTKRDQLL
-381 MGLEGKMLR
+381 MGLEGKLLR
-390 LAMAFKIKREDFL
+390 LALANKIKREDFL
-403 AEWTGNELNRNW
+403 AEYAGNELNRNW
-415 VKKLAR
+415 VKKLA
-421 SKIPAWT
+421 KHKNPAWASFA
-428 KFVAKHE
+428 KKHE

-448 AYETGQ
+448 AQETGQ

-466 RRGQAEAARAKREM
+466 RRGQTEAARAKREM

-495 ANRGLGLDFSD
+495 SNRGLGLDFSD

-563 HKIQK
+563 HKIQR
-568 ASRQFMHKYGRS
+568 ATRQFMHKYGRQ

-592 PVEKIHKAM
+592 PVDKIHKAM
-601 KVNLRPISLEAP
+601 KVNLKPISLEAP
-613 VDSDGDSSRIEIIAD
+613 VGTEDDSSRIEIIAD
-628 ETAKNPFV
+628 ETAKNPFI

-661 IRQRFGMS
+661 LRQRFGMS

-708 KLRSFLEE
+708 KLRSFLED

>member
-1 MKIRPSMRPT
+1 MAKKLDEATRL
-11 AGEFAFAPT
+11 
-20 KGFFMP
+20 
-26 KQITAET
+26 
-33 KFLIESLP
+33 LIESLP
-41 ENLRKLATE
+41 ENLQKLASNAIE
-50 STEVGYMSQMDF
+50 IGYMSRMDF
-62 DAAVEGDEVPL
+62 DSATEADEVP
-73 AERDEVMSFFQQDLG
+73 AEEHDEVLDFFQQDLG
-88 LELLESSVFSRY
+88 LEILEIDNYPQDLNRY
-100 VEKYDEDDEQAKN
+100 YGADEDDEPR
-113 DKSRDLLNADAE
+113 DKTRNLLNADAE

-130 DEDYDHYAKQLMNS
+130 DDDYEHYAKQLERS
-144 TTGGLT
+144 QTGALV

-171 ALGEVAIAQ
+171 AAGEVAIAQ
-180 RIEAAN
+180 RIEAAS
-186 RLVVYGLCESPMTI
+186 RLMVYGLCESPMTI
-200 RAMLDWYAQL
+200 QAMLDWYQQL
-210 LADEIK
+210 LNEDIR
-216 LRYIVNLEVMYSSD
+216 LRYIVNLEVMYSSE
-230 SEKKSLAALSEA
+230 SEQKSLAALSEA
-242 LKSKGVDD
+242 LKSKGVEHVDELDD
-250 VADLDD
+250 DDLDD
-256 EDLEDEELGD
+256 LADASVDSDEEDEDDMD
-266 EEEEEEEEDAEG
+266 EEDG
-278 EPGVRKE
+278 IKKE
-285 DTPRGTSGV
+285 DTPRSTSGV

-304 PMVLELFAKIK
+304 PMVMELFSKIK
-315 RIFNQISNLQKLRLE
+315 RIFNSMQKLQAKRLE
-330 NLVKSAKLDEALEK
+330 NLLSSDTPDAALEK
-344 KYAKLRLELFEY
+344 KYTKLRLELFEH

-365 RVEDILE
+365 RIAEILE
-372 KLTARNALL
+372 QLTKRDQLL
-381 MGLEGKMLR
+381 MGLEGKLLR
-390 LAMAFKIKREDFL
+390 LAMANKVKREDFL
-403 AEWTGNELNRNW
+403 AEYVGNELNRNW
-415 VKKLAR
+415 VKKLAK
-421 SKIPAWT
+421 SKNAAWANFA
-428 KFVAKHE
+428 KKHE
-435 KDILKIQEDITAI
+435 ADILKIQEDITAI
-448 AYETGQ
+448 ATETGQ

-495 ANRGLGLDFSD
+495 SNRGLGLDFSD

-563 HKIQK
+563 HKIQR
-568 ASRQFMHKYGRS
+568 ASRQFMHKYGRQ

-592 PVEKIHKAM
+592 PVDKIHKAM
-601 KVNLRPISLEAP
+601 KVNLKPISLEAP
-613 VDSDGDSSRIEIIAD
+613 VGTEDDSSRIEIIAD
-628 ETAKNPFV
+628 ETAKNPFT

-661 IRQRFGMS
+661 LRKRFGMS
-669 TNKTSTLEE
+669 NNKVNTLEE
-678 VGEYIGVTR
+678 VGADLSVTR
-687 ERIRQIEQKA
+687 ERVRQIEQKA

-708 KLRSFLEE
+708 KLRSFLED

>member
-1 MKIRPSMRPT
+1 MTKKLDT
-11 AGEFAFAPT
+11 AT
-20 KGFFMP
+20 KM
-26 KQITAET
+26 
-33 KFLIESLP
+33 LIDSLP
-41 ENLRKLATE
+41 ENLQKLATVSIE
-50 STEVGYMSQMDF
+50 NGYFSQSDF
-62 DAAVEGDEVPL
+62 VEATTLDEVPDDEQ
-73 AERDEVMSFFQQDLG
+73 AEVMDFFQQDLG
-88 LELLESSVFSRY
+88 LEVVESESYSKDMDRY
-100 VEKYDEDDEQAKN
+100 YQAEEEDDGPT
-113 DKSRDLLNADAE
+113 DKTRDLLNNAAE

-130 DEDYDHYAKQLMNS
+130 DDDYDHYAKQLERS
-144 TTGGLT
+144 QTGNLV

-171 ALGEVAIAQ
+171 AAGEVAIAQ
-180 RIEAAN
+180 RIEAAS
-186 RLVVYGLCESPMTI
+186 RLMVYGLCESPMTI
-200 RAMLDWYAQL
+200 QAMLDWYQQL
-210 LADEIK
+210 LNEDIR
-216 LRYIVNLEVMYSSD
+216 LRYIINLEVMYSSE
-230 SEKKSLAALSEA
+230 SEQKSLAAISET
-242 LKSKGVDD
+242 LKSKGVEHVDELND
-250 VADLDD
+250 EDLDD
-256 EDLEDEELGD
+256 LEESTALADDDDDDEDEDD
-266 EEEEEEEEDAEG
+266 EEDGIKKEE
-278 EPGVRKE
+278 
-285 DTPRGTSGV
+285 TPRGSSGV
-294 PIPVMEESLM
+294 PIPVMEDSLM
-304 PMVLELFAKIK
+304 PMILDLFAKIK
-315 RIFNQISNLQKLRLE
+315 RIFNSMQKLQANRLA
-330 NLVKSAKLDEALEK
+330 NLLTSNKPDEELEK
-344 KYAKLRLELFEY
+344 KYNKMRLELFEN

-365 RVEDILE
+365 RIAEILE
-372 KLTARNALL
+372 QLTKRDQLL
-381 MGLEGKMLR
+381 MGLEGKLLR
-390 LAMAFKIKREDFL
+390 LAMANKIKREDFL
-403 AEWTGNELNRNW
+403 AEYTGNEINKNW
-415 VKKLAR
+415 VKKLQKHKNPVWAN
-421 SKIPAWT
+421 
-428 KFVAKHE
+428 FAKKCE
-435 KDILKIQEDITAI
+435 SEILKIQEDITNI
-448 AYETGQ
+448 ANETGQ
-454 PTAEY
+454 PTSEY

-466 RRGQAEAARAKREM
+466 RRGQSEAARAKREM

-495 ANRGLGLDFSD
+495 SNRGLGLDFSD

-563 HKIQK
+563 HKIQR
-568 ASRQFMHKYGRS
+568 ATRQFMHKYGRA

-592 PVEKIHKAM
+592 PVDKIHKAM
-601 KVNLRPISLEAP
+601 KVNLKPISLEAP
-613 VDSDGDSSRIEIIAD
+613 VGTEDDSSRLEIIAD

-661 IRQRFGMS
+661 LRQRFGMS
-669 TNKTSTLEE
+669 TNKTCTLEE

-708 KLRSFLEE
+708 KLRSFLEED

>member
-1 MKIRPSMRPT
+1 MAKKLDEATR
-11 AGEFAFAPT
+11 
-20 KGFFMP
+20 
-26 KQITAET
+26 
-33 KFLIESLP
+33 LLVDSLP
-41 ENLRKLATE
+41 ESLKELAL
-50 STEVGYMSQMDF
+50 SANEVGYLSKMDF
-62 DAAVEGDEVPL
+62 DAAIAADEVPD
-73 AERDEVMSFFQQDLG
+73 EEQDEVLDFFKQDLG
-88 LELLESSVFSRY
+88 LEILETDGDRFSREM
-100 VEKYDEDDEQAKN
+100 EKYYEEDDEN
-113 DKSRDLLNADAE
+113 YNRDKTRDLLNADAE
-125 QVDVN
+125 QVDVGE
-130 DEDYDHYAKQLMNS
+130 EDYEYYAKQLERSS
-144 TTGGLT
+144 TGNLV

-171 ALGEVAIAQ
+171 AAGEIAIAQ
-180 RIEAAN
+180 RIEAAS
-186 RLVVYGLCESPMTI
+186 RLMVYGLCESPMTI
-200 RAMLDWYAQL
+200 QAMLDWYQQL
-210 LADEIK
+210 MNGDIR
-216 LRYIVNLEVMYSSD
+216 LRHIINLEVMYSS
-230 SEKKSLAALSEA
+230 EAEQRSLAALTDT
-242 LKSKGVDD
+242 LKSKGVDQVD
-250 VADLDD
+250 DLNDDDLDD
-256 EDLEDEELGD
+256 LEESVSEDDDDDELDADDEDIKKDDGQ
-266 EEEEEEEEDAEG
+266 
-278 EPGVRKE
+278 
-285 DTPRGTSGV
+285 RGSSGV
-294 PIPVMEESLM
+294 PIPVMEEALM
-304 PMVLELFAKIK
+304 PMISDLFAKIK
-315 RIFNQISNLQKLRLE
+315 RIFTSMQKLQTKRLE
-330 NLVKSAKLDEALEK
+330 NLITSSKPDEALEK
-344 KYAKLRLELFEY
+344 KYNKSRLELFEY
-356 VSKIRLNDD
+356 VGKIRLNDD
-365 RVEDILE
+365 RIAEIME
-372 KLTARNALL
+372 KLTQRDQLL

-390 LAMAFKIKREDFL
+390 LALACKIKREDFL
-403 AEWTGNELNRNW
+403 AEYVGNELNKNW
-415 VKKLAR
+415 VKKLAKNK
-421 SKIPAWT
+421 SAAWQN
-428 KFVAKHE
+428 FAKNHQE
-435 KDILKIQEDITAI
+435 NVLKIQEDITAI
-448 AYETGQ
+448 AKETGQ
-454 PTAEY
+454 PTSEY

-466 RRGQAEAARAKREM
+466 RRGQSEAARAKREM

-495 ANRGLGLDFSD
+495 SNRGLGLDFSD

-563 HKIQK
+563 HKIQR
-568 ASRQFMHKYGRS
+568 ASRQFMHKYGRQ

-592 PVEKIHKAM
+592 PVDKIHKAM

-613 VDSDGDSSRIEIIAD
+613 VGTEDDSSRIEIIAD
-628 ETAKNPFV
+628 ETAKNPFT

-661 IRQRFGMS
+661 LRQRFGMS

-708 KLRSFLEE
+708 KLRSFLED

>member
-1 MKIRPSMRPT
+1 MAKKLDEATRL
-11 AGEFAFAPT
+11 
-20 KGFFMP
+20 
-26 KQITAET
+26 
-33 KFLIESLP
+33 LIDSLP
-41 ENLRKLATE
+41 ENLQKLAT
-50 STEVGYMSQMDF
+50 SAVEVGYMSQMDF
-62 DAAVEGDEVPL
+62 NTAVEADEVPS
-73 AERDEVMSFFQQDLG
+73 EEHEEVLDFFQQDLG
-88 LELLESSVFSRY
+88 LEILETDEYARDLS
-100 VEKYDEDDEQAKN
+100 KYYEDEDSDGPR
-113 DKSRDLLNADAE
+113 DKTRNLLNADAE

-130 DEDYDHYAKQLMNS
+130 DDDYEHYAKQLERS
-144 TTGGLT
+144 QTGSLV

-171 ALGEVAIAQ
+171 AAGEVAIAQ
-180 RIEAAN
+180 RIEAAS
-186 RLVVYGLCESPMTI
+186 RLMVYGLCESPMTI
-200 RAMLDWYAQL
+200 QAMLDWYQQL
-210 LADEIK
+210 LNEDIR
-216 LRYIVNLEVMYSSD
+216 LRYIINLEVMYSSE
-230 SEKKSLAALSEA
+230 SEQKSLAALSEA
-242 LKSKGVDD
+242 LKSKGVEHVDELDD
-250 VADLDD
+250 DDLDD
-256 EDLEDEELGD
+256 LEDATVDSGEDDDEDEED
-266 EEEEEEEEDAEG
+266 EDG
-278 EPGVRKE
+278 IKKE

-304 PMVLELFAKIK
+304 PMVTDLFAKIK
-315 RIFNQISNLQKLRLE
+315 RVFNSMQKLQAKRLD
-330 NLVKSAKLDEALEK
+330 NLLTSDSPDAALEK
-344 KYAKLRLELFEY
+344 KYTKLRLELFEH

-365 RVEDILE
+365 RIAEILD
-372 KLTARNALL
+372 KLTQRDQLL
-381 MGLEGKMLR
+381 MGLEGKLLR
-390 LAMAFKIKREDFL
+390 LAMANKVKREDFL
-403 AEWTGNELNRNW
+403 VEYAGNEINRNW
-415 VKKLAR
+415 VKKLAKHKNPVW
-421 SKIPAWT
+421 SA
-428 KFVAKHE
+428 FVKKHE

-448 AYETGQ
+448 AVETGQ
-454 PTAEY
+454 PTSEY

-495 ANRGLGLDFSD
+495 SNRGLGLDFSD

-563 HKIQK
+563 HKIQR
-568 ASRQFMHKYGRS
+568 ASRQFMHKYGRQ

-592 PVEKIHKAM
+592 PVDKIHKAM
-601 KVNLRPISLEAP
+601 KVNLKPISLEAP
-613 VDSDGDSSRIEIIAD
+613 VGTEDDSSRIEIIAD
-628 ETAKNPFV
+628 ETARNPFV

-661 IRQRFGMS
+661 LRQRFGMS
-669 TNKTSTLEE
+669 NNKTSTLEE

-708 KLRSFLEE
+708 KLRSFLED

>member
-1 MKIRPSMRPT
+1 MAKKLDE
-11 AGEFAFAPT
+11 AT
-20 KGFFMP
+20 KL
-26 KQITAET
+26 
-33 KFLIESLP
+33 LIDSLP
-41 ENLRKLATE
+41 ESLKELALSSNE
-50 STEVGYMSQMDF
+50 IGYLSQMDF
-62 DAAVEGDEVPL
+62 DAAIQADEVP
-73 AERDEVMSFFQQDLG
+73 EEEQDEVLEFFKQDLG
-88 LELLESSVFSRY
+88 LEILETDGDRFTRDM
-100 VEKYDEDDEQAKN
+100 EKYYEEDDEN
-113 DKSRDLLNADAE
+113 YNRDKTRDLLNADAE

-130 DEDYDHYAKQLMNS
+130 EEDYDHYAKQLERSS
-144 TTGGLT
+144 TGNLV
-150 LGVQD
+150 LGIQD

-171 ALGEVAIAQ
+171 AAGEIAIAQ
-180 RIEAAN
+180 RIEAAS
-186 RLVVYGLCESPMTI
+186 RLMVYGLCESPMTI
-200 RAMLDWYAQL
+200 QAMLDWYQQL
-210 LADEIK
+210 LNGDIR
-216 LRYIVNLEVMYSSD
+216 LRHIINLEVMYSSE
-230 SEKKSLAALSEA
+230 SEQKSLAALA
-242 LKSKGVDD
+242 DTLKSKGVDQVD
-250 VADLDD
+250 DLNDEDLDD
-256 EDLEDEELGD
+256 LAESVASDEDDEDEDLDEEDEDGK
-266 EEEEEEEEDAEG
+266 
-278 EPGVRKE
+278 KE
-285 DTPRGTSGV
+285 DSQRSSSGV
-294 PIPVMEESLM
+294 PIPVMEDALM
-304 PMVLELFAKIK
+304 PMITDLFAKIK
-315 RIFNQISNLQKLRLE
+315 RIFSGMQKLQTKRLE
-330 NLVKSAKLDEALEK
+330 NLLTSSEPDEALEK
-344 KYAKLRLELFEY
+344 KYNKSRLELFEY
-356 VSKIRLNDD
+356 VGKIRLNDD
-365 RVEDILE
+365 RIAEIME
-372 KLTARNALL
+372 KLTQRDQLL

-390 LAMAFKIKREDFL
+390 LALACKIKREEFL
-403 AEWTGNELNRNW
+403 SEYIGNELNRNW
-415 VKKLAR
+415 VKKLAKNK
-421 SKIPAWT
+421 SAAWQNFA
-428 KFVAKHE
+428 KKHE
-435 KDILKIQEDITAI
+435 ADVLKIQEDITAI
-448 AYETGQ
+448 AKETGQ
-454 PTAEY
+454 PTSEY

-495 ANRGLGLDFSD
+495 SNRGLGLDFSD

-563 HKIQK
+563 HKIQR
-568 ASRQFMHKYGRS
+568 ASRQFMHKYGRQ

-592 PVEKIHKAM
+592 PVDKIHKAL
-601 KVNLRPISLEAP
+601 KVNLKPISLDAP
-613 VDSDGDSSRIEIIAD
+613 VGTEDDSSRSEIIAD
-628 ETAKNPFV
+628 ETAKNPFT

-661 IRQRFGMS
+661 LRQRFGMS

-708 KLRSFLEE
+708 KLRSFLED

>member
-1 MKIRPSMRPT
+1 MARKLDEATRL
-11 AGEFAFAPT
+11 
-20 KGFFMP
+20 
-26 KQITAET
+26 
-33 KFLIESLP
+33 LIETLP
-41 ENLRKLATE
+41 ENLQKLAFNAMD
-50 STEVGYMSQMDF
+50 VGYMSKFDF
-62 DAAVEGDEVPL
+62 DAATEADEVP
-73 AERDEVMSFFQQDLG
+73 EEEHEEVLDFFQQDLE
-88 LELLESSVFSRY
+88 LEVLETDSYPQDLGRY
-100 VEKYDEDDEQAKN
+100 YDDGDDEPR
-113 DKSRDLLNADAE
+113 DKTRNLLNADAE

-130 DEDYDHYAKQLMNS
+130 DDDYEHYAKQLERS
-144 TTGGLT
+144 QTGSLV

-171 ALGEVAIAQ
+171 AAGEVAIAQ
-180 RIEAAN
+180 RIEAAS
-186 RLVVYGLCESPMTI
+186 RLMVYGLCESPMTI
-200 RAMLDWYAQL
+200 QAMLDWYQQL
-210 LADEIK
+210 LNEDIR
-216 LRYIVNLEVMYSSD
+216 LRYIVNLEVMYSSE
-230 SEKKSLAALSEA
+230 SEQKSLAALSET
-242 LKSKGVDD
+242 LKSKGVEHVD
-250 VADLDD
+250 DLDD
-256 EDLEDEELGD
+256 DDLDDLEDATVSEED
-266 EEEEEEEEDAEG
+266 EEEIEDDED
-278 EPGVRKE
+278 GVKKE
-285 DTPRGTSGV
+285 DTPRSTSGV
-294 PIPVMEESLM
+294 PIPVMEDALM
-304 PMVLELFAKIK
+304 PMVLDLFAKIK
-315 RIFNQISNLQKLRLE
+315 RTFNSMQKLQAKRLD
-330 NLVKSAKLDEALEK
+330 NLLTSDKPDEVLEK
-344 KYAKLRLELFEY
+344 KYTKMRLELFEH

-365 RVEDILE
+365 RIAEILE
-372 KLTARNALL
+372 QLTKRDQLL
-381 MGLEGKMLR
+381 MGLEGKLLR
-390 LAMAFKIKREDFL
+390 LAMANKIKREDFL
-403 AEWTGNELNRNW
+403 AEYTGNELNRNW
-415 VKKLAR
+415 VKNL
-421 SKIPAWT
+421 SKRKGSVWG
-428 KFVAKHE
+428 KFAEKHE
-435 KDILKIQEDITAI
+435 ADILKIQEDITAI
-448 AYETGQ
+448 ANETGQ
-454 PTAEY
+454 PTSEY

-466 RRGQAEAARAKREM
+466 RRGQSEAARAKREM

-495 ANRGLGLDFSD
+495 SNRGLGLDFSD

-563 HKIQK
+563 HKIQR
-568 ASRQFMHKYGRS
+568 ASRQFMHKYGRQ

-592 PVEKIHKAM
+592 PVDKIHKAM
-601 KVNLRPISLEAP
+601 KVNLKPISLEAP
-613 VDSDGDSSRIEIIAD
+613 VGTEDDSSRLEIIAD
-628 ETAKNPFV
+628 ETAKNPFT

-661 IRQRFGMS
+661 LRQRFGMS

-708 KLRSFLEE
+708 KLRSFLED

>member
-1 MKIRPSMRPT
+1 MVKKLDDATRL
-11 AGEFAFAPT
+11 
-20 KGFFMP
+20 
-26 KQITAET
+26 
-33 KFLIESLP
+33 LIESLP
-41 ENLRKLATE
+41 ENLQKLAE
-50 STEVGYMSQMDF
+50 SAIEVGYMSQMDF
-62 DAAVEGDEVPL
+62 TAATEADEVP
-73 AERDEVMSFFQQDLG
+73 ADEQDEVLDFFQQDLG
-88 LELLESSVFSRY
+88 LEVLESDSYQRDLG
-100 VEKYDEDDEQAKN
+100 KYYDDEDSDEPR
-113 DKSRDLLNADAE
+113 DKTRNLLNADAE

-130 DEDYDHYAKQLMNS
+130 DDDYEHYAKQLERS
-144 TTGGLT
+144 QTGSLV

-171 ALGEVAIAQ
+171 AAGEVAIAQ
-180 RIEAAN
+180 RIEAAS
-186 RLVVYGLCESPMTI
+186 RLMVYGLCESPMTI
-200 RAMLDWYAQL
+200 QAMLDWYQQL
-210 LADEIK
+210 LNEDIR
-216 LRYIVNLEVMYSSD
+216 LRYIVNLEVMYSSE
-230 SEKKSLAALSEA
+230 SEQKSLAALSEA
-242 LKSKGVDD
+242 LKSKGVEHVDELDD
-250 VADLDD
+250 DDLDD
-256 EDLEDEELGD
+256 LADATADEEDEEDEDLD
-266 EEEEEEEEDAEG
+266 EEDG
-278 EPGVRKE
+278 IKKE

-304 PMVLELFAKIK
+304 PMVTELFAKIK
-315 RIFNQISNLQKLRLE
+315 RIFNSMQKLQAKRLE
-330 NLVKSAKLDEALEK
+330 NLLSSDTPDAALEK
-344 KYAKLRLELFEY
+344 KYTKMRLELFEH

-365 RVEDILE
+365 RVAEILE
-372 KLTARNALL
+372 QLTKRDQLL
-381 MGLEGKMLR
+381 MGLEGKLLR
-390 LAMAFKIKREDFL
+390 LAMANKIKREDFL
-403 AEWTGNELNRNW
+403 AEYVGNELNRNW
-415 VKKLAR
+415 VKKLAKHKNATW
-421 SKIPAWT
+421 SNFAK
-428 KFVAKHE
+428 KHE

-448 AYETGQ
+448 ATETGQ

-495 ANRGLGLDFSD
+495 SNRGLGLDFSD

-563 HKIQK
+563 HKIQR
-568 ASRQFMHKYGRS
+568 ASRQFMHKYGRQ

-592 PVEKIHKAM
+592 PVDKIHKAM
-601 KVNLRPISLEAP
+601 KVNLKPISLEAP
-613 VDSDGDSSRIEIIAD
+613 VGTEDDSSRIEIIAD
-628 ETAKNPFV
+628 ETAKNPFT

-661 IRQRFGMS
+661 LRQRFGMS

-708 KLRSFLEE
+708 KLRSFLED

>member
-1 MKIRPSMRPT
+1 MAKKIDE
-11 AGEFAFAPT
+11 AT
-20 KGFFMP
+20 KL
-26 KQITAET
+26 
-33 KFLIESLP
+33 LIDSLP
-41 ENLRKLATE
+41 ESLKELATISCE
-50 STEVGYMSQMDF
+50 DGYLSQMDF
-62 DAAVEGDEVPL
+62 DAAVIADEVPD
-73 AERDEVMSFFQQDLG
+73 EEKDEVLEFFKQDLG
-88 LELLESSVFSRY
+88 LEFLETDGNSFARDM
-100 VEKYDEDDEQAKN
+100 EKYYEEDDEDSN
-113 DKSRDLLNADAE
+113 RDKTRDLLNSDAE

-130 DEDYDHYAKQLMNS
+130 DDDYEHYAKQLERSS
-144 TTGGLT
+144 TGNLV

-171 ALGEVAIAQ
+171 AAGEIAIAQ
-180 RIEAAN
+180 RIEAAS
-186 RLVVYGLCESPMTI
+186 RLMVYGLCESPMTI
-200 RAMLDWYAQL
+200 QAMLDWYQQL
-210 LADEIK
+210 LNGDIR
-216 LRYIVNLEVMYSSD
+216 LRHIINLEVMYSS
-230 SEKKSLAALSEA
+230 EAEQKSLAVLTDAM
-242 LKSKGVDD
+242 KSKGVDQVD
-250 VADLDD
+250 DLDDDDLDALEDSVSSDDDDDEDDLDD
-256 EDLEDEELGD
+256 EDEEGK
-266 EEEEEEEEDAEG
+266 
-278 EPGVRKE
+278 KE
-285 DTPRGTSGV
+285 DSGRSSSGV

-304 PMVLELFAKIK
+304 PMITELFTKIK
-315 RIFNQISNLQKLRLE
+315 RIFTSMQKLQTQRLD
-330 NLVKSAKLDEALEK
+330 NLLTSSKPDEALEK
-344 KYAKLRLELFEY
+344 KYNKLRIELFEH
-356 VSKIRLNDD
+356 VGKIRLNDD
-365 RVEDILE
+365 RIAEIME
-372 KLTARNALL
+372 KLTQRDQLL

-390 LAMAFKIKREDFL
+390 LAIACKIKREDFL
-403 AEWTGNELNRNW
+403 AEYMGNELNRNW
-415 VKKLAR
+415 VKKLAKNK
-421 SKIPAWT
+421 SAAWQNFAT
-428 KFVAKHE
+428 KHQADV
-435 KDILKIQEDITAI
+435 LKIQEDITAI
-448 AYETGQ
+448 AKETGQ
-454 PTAEY
+454 STSEY

-495 ANRGLGLDFSD
+495 SNRGLGLDFSD

-563 HKIQK
+563 HKIQR
-568 ASRQFMHKYGRS
+568 ASRQFMHKYGRQ

-592 PVEKIHKAM
+592 PVDKIHKAM
-601 KVNLRPISLEAP
+601 KVNLKPMSLEAP
-613 VDSDGDSSRIEIIAD
+613 VGTEDDSSRIEIIAD
-628 ETAKNPFV
+628 ETAKNPFT

-661 IRQRFGMS
+661 LRQRFGMS

-708 KLRSFLEE
+708 KLRSFLED

>member
-1 MKIRPSMRPT
+1 M
-11 AGEFAFAPT
+11 T
-20 KGFFMP
+20 K
-26 KQITAET
+26 KLDEAT
-33 KFLIESLP
+33 KLLVDSLP
-41 ENLRKLATE
+41 ENLKELALSANE
-50 STEVGYMSQMDF
+50 MGYLSQSDF
-62 DAAVEGDEVPL
+62 DAAFQADEVPD
-73 AERDEVMSFFQQDLG
+73 EEQDEVVEFFKQDLG
-88 LELLESSVFSRY
+88 LEILETDSDRFARDM
-100 VEKYDEDDEQAKN
+100 EKYYEEDEDSYSR
-113 DKSRDLLNADAE
+113 DKTRDLLNADVE

-130 DEDYDHYAKQLMNS
+130 DEDYEHYAKQLERSS
-144 TTGGLT
+144 TGNLV
-150 LGVQD
+150 LGIQD

-171 ALGEVAIAQ
+171 AAGEIAIAQ
-180 RIEAAN
+180 RIEAAS
-186 RLVVYGLCESPMTI
+186 RLLVYGLCESPMTI
-200 RAMLDWYAQL
+200 QAMLNWYQQL
-210 LADEIK
+210 LNGEIR
-216 LRYIVNLEVMYSSD
+216 LRHIVNLEVMYSSE
-230 SEKKSLAALSEA
+230 SEQKSLAALTDT
-242 LKSKGVDD
+242 LKSKGVDQVD
-250 VADLDD
+250 DLDD
-256 EDLEDEELGD
+256 DDLDALEESVSDDDDDDDMDGEDEDGK
-266 EEEEEEEEDAEG
+266 
-278 EPGVRKE
+278 KE
-285 DTPRGTSGV
+285 DGQRSSSGV
-294 PIPVMEESLM
+294 PIPVMEDSLM
-304 PMVLELFAKIK
+304 PMITELFTKIK
-315 RIFNQISNLQKLRLE
+315 RIFTGMQKLQAKRLE
-330 NLVKSAKLDEALEK
+330 NLLVSSKPDETLEK
-344 KYAKLRLELFEY
+344 KYTKARFELFEY
-356 VSKIRLNDD
+356 VGKIRLNDD
-365 RVEDILE
+365 RIAEIME
-372 KLTARNALL
+372 KLTQRDQLL

-390 LAMAFKIKREDFL
+390 LALACKVKREEFL
-403 AEWTGNELNRNW
+403 AEYTGNEINRNW
-415 VKKLAR
+415 VKKLAKNK
-421 SKIPAWT
+421 STAWQN
-428 KFVAKHE
+428 FAVKHQA
-435 KDILKIQEDITAI
+435 DVLKIQDDIAAI
-448 AYETGQ
+448 VKETGQ

-466 RRGQAEAARAKREM
+466 RRGQSEAARAKREM

-495 ANRGLGLDFSD
+495 SNRGLGLDFSD

-563 HKIQK
+563 HKIQR
-568 ASRQFMHKYGRS
+568 ATRQFMHKHGRQ

-613 VDSDGDSSRIEIIAD
+613 VGSEDDSSRIEFIAD
-628 ETAKNPFV
+628 ETAKNPFT

-661 IRQRFGMS
+661 LRQRFGMS

-708 KLRSFLEE
+708 KLRSFLED